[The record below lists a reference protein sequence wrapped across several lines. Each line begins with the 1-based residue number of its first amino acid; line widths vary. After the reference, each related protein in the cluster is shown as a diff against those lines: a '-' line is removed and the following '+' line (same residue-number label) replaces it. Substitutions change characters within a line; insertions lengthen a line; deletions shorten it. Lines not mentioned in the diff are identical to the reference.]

1 MMRPIQKL
9 FSAARR
15 YARERRGA
23 AAAEFALVVTLLIV
37 PILNVMDLGL
47 YAWDKVQ
54 VDNAAQ
60 IGAQGA
66 RAACT
71 YSFQPAT
78 VNCPGLSSAV
88 QMAVHSTSLGTGVTS
103 TTAEHY
109 VCYVS
114 GQLKIVSDP
123 PATPPTDCSQQDS
136 NGNNIGGSNT
146 EKPGD
151 YILVT
156 TSYTY
161 APIFSAVS
169 IASVLNT
176 PITSTSWIRIG

>member
-1 MMRPIQKL
+1 MRPIQKL
-9 FSAARR
+9 FSPARR

-37 PILNVMDLGL
+37 PILNVMDFGL

-60 IGAQGA
+60 IGSQAG

-78 VNCPGLSSAV
+78 INCPGLSTAV
-88 QMAVHSTSLGTGVTS
+88 QTAVQSTSLGTGVTS

-109 VCYVS
+109 YCTVGGV
-114 GQLKIVSDP
+114 LKKVWDP
-123 PATPPTDCSQQDS
+123 PTTPPTDCSQQDS

-151 YILVT
+151 YLLIT

-169 IASVLNT
+169 IASILIT

>member
-1 MMRPIQKL
+1 MRPIQNL
-9 FSAARR
+9 FSPARR
-15 YARERRGA
+15 YARDRKGA
-23 AAAEFALVVTLLIV
+23 AAVEFALVLTLLIV
-37 PILNVMDLGL
+37 PILNVMDFGL
-47 YAWDKVQ
+47 YAWDRIQ

-60 IGAQGA
+60 IGAQAG

-78 VNCPGLSSAV
+78 INCPTLSTAV
-88 QMAVHSTSLGTGVTS
+88 QTAVQSTSLGTRVTS

-109 VCYVS
+109 VCYVA
-114 GQLKIVSDP
+114 GLKIVADP
-123 PATPPTDCSQQDS
+123 PATPPTDCSS
-136 NGNNIGGSNT
+136 SGGSNT

-169 IASVLNT
+169 IASVLST
-176 PITSTSWIRIG
+176 PITSISWIRIG